1 MNSDLWKDNELLPE
15 VKEKLLEIVDKFLKG
30 LEKHDINCKVND
42 IIIVG
47 SNANYNYS
55 ENSDIDLHI
64 VADTKAFGDAEKV
77 AKAFL
82 DVYRATFNDKYD
94 ITINGH
100 EVEIYVEPNE
110 STATSNGVYSLNTGW
125 IKKPTKEDI
134 PEVDLEPELSD
145 WLMRTELLLDEPPI
159 DESYE
164 TDLAILDVEK
174 LGFKNISKANNKF
187 IFEGLD
193 NTNVQFDSVD
203 DMKELVATA
212 YELGINEALK
222 SYSEYSEKENDL
234 INQVESLG
242 YKFVSDMS
250 TNHKDIDYGV
260 CLTFDNLKD
269 TSTAGRKV
277 FNSWAELENWLND
290 QDNSEYIVIP
300 EELQTENLTADEE
313 TKLAEI
319 DKVLDDIKLLRQTSI
334 LNGGEYSKGNLI
346 FKELRNRGIISDL
359 KAKKTRLQSKQLS
372 L

>member
-1 MNSDLWKDNELLPE
+1 MSEIKNAGILIVDDE
-15 VKEKLLEIVDKFLKG
+15 KEITDLLELYLKNEGYKVYKFYEAKDVIKCV
-30 LEKHDINCKVND
+30 E
-42 IIIVG
+42 
-47 SNANYNYS
+47 
-55 ENSDIDLHI
+55 EN
-64 VADTKAFGDAEKV
+64 
-77 AKAFL
+77 
-82 DVYRATFNDKYD
+82 
-94 ITINGH
+94 
-100 EVEIYVEPNE
+100 EI
-110 STATSNGVYSLNTGW
+110 
-125 IKKPTKEDI
+125 
-134 PEVDLEPELSD
+134 
-145 WLMRTELLLDEPPI
+145 
-159 DESYE
+159 
-164 TDLAILDVEK
+164 DLAILDVEK

-222 SYSEYSEKENDL
+222 SYNEYSEEENDL

-260 CLTFDNLKD
+260 CLTFDNIKD

-300 EELQTENLTADEE
+300 EELQNENLTADEE